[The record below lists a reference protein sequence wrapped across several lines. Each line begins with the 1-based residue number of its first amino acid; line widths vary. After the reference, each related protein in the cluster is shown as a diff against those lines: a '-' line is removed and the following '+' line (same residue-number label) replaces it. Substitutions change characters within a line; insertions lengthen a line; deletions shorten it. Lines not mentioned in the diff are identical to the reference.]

1 MRPFLTLLFIVILSG
16 CAAPRANYAPMSQ
29 AISEPPLN
37 SINTISIGDIMVRQ
51 GEYTEHDA
59 IFVSHP
65 INAGAYTIQPGNY
78 LKTGEESG
86 AEFYYPGGSEP
97 GRVDKSM
104 FADNWSSVIIKNHG
118 SPQICVLTV
127 YGTSITTC
135 NDGSNFQRRKVSS
148 LQRDSF
154 QQTLIYSGKI
164 GNKVNVAY
172 REFSN
177 SLARPAFNNNVEYDI
192 SESKIVGYKGAQFEI
207 IEATNQHIKFR
218 LIKNFNSATR

>member
-1 MRPFLTLLFIVILSG
+1 MKIFVSFLFFIILSG
-16 CAAPRANYAPMSQ
+16 CAAPRANYTPISQ

-59 IFVSHP
+59 IFVSSP
-65 INAGAYTIQPGNY
+65 ISAGPYTIQPGNY
-78 LKTGEESG
+78 IKTGEEEG
-86 AEFYYPGGSEP
+86 IEFYYPSGAEP

-104 FADNWSSVIIKNHG
+104 FADNWSSVILKNSG
-118 SPQICVLTV
+118 SSQICVLTV

-135 NDGSNFQRRKVSS
+135 NNGNNFQRRKVSS

-177 SLARPAFNNNVEYDI
+177 SLARPAFNNNVEYDL
-192 SESKIVGYKGAQFEI
+192 SESNIVGYKGAQFEI

-218 LIKNFNSATR
+218 LIRNFNSAIR

>member
-1 MRPFLTLLFIVILSG
+1 MKLFLSLLFFIILGG
-16 CAAPRANYAPMSQ
+16 CAAPRANYAPTSQ

-37 SINTISIGDIMVRQ
+37 SINTIAIGDIMVRQ
-51 GEYTEHDA
+51 GEFTEHEA
-59 IFVSHP
+59 IFVSQP
-65 INAGAYTIQPGNY
+65 ISAGAYTIQPGNY
-78 LKTGEESG
+78 LKTGQEVG
-86 AEFYYPGGSEP
+86 VEFYYPGGSEP

-104 FADNWSSVIIKNHG
+104 FADNWSSVIIKNSG
-118 SPQICVLTV
+118 VLEICVLTV

-135 NDGSNFQRRKVSS
+135 NNGSNFQRRKVSS

-154 QQTLIYSGKI
+154 QQTLIYNGKI
-164 GNKVNVAY
+164 GNKVNIAY

-177 SLARPAFNNNVEYDI
+177 SLARPAFNNNVEYDL
-192 SESKIVGYKGAQFEI
+192 SESKIVSYKGAQFEI